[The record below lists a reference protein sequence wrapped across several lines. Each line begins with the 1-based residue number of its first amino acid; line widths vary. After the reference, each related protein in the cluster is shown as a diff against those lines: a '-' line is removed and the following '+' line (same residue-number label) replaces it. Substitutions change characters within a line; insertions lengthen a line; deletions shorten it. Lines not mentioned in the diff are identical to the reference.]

1 MSIRVVKNSAKLDRI
16 SVFFPFNGFTIKLVS
31 HIFALGSI
39 NFGYMIVI
47 TFHILSPMQKYG

>member
-1 MSIRVVKNSAKLDRI
+1 MSIRVIKNSAKLDRI

-31 HIFALGSI
+31 HIFVLGSI

-47 TFHILSPMQKYG
+47 TFHILSRN